1 MENYLHDELI
11 FRDLNVKTA
20 EEALDYLAEQLFKKG
35 YVKEEYIL
43 AIKEREQ
50 EYPTG
55 LPSTQPAVAIPHANY
70 ELVKETSLAIA
81 TLSQAVTF
89 HNMENTQEKIP
100 VKIIIM
106 MAISEPHGQVEMLQK
121 IVGLI
126 QNESLRKE
134 MIQASSNQSLLKLV
148 EKAIH

>member
-35 YVKEEYIL
+35 YVKEEYIV